1 MKYEYLT
8 NTPLDEAVKVF
19 LSSLKKAGMKSK
31 TEEIDVRHSLGRVS
45 ACAVYA
51 KRCSPHYC
59 ASAMDGV
66 ALKAEITFGANE
78 ATPVTLSSS
87 DYIPVDT
94 GDELPQGC
102 DSVVMIENVI
112 EQGGGK
118 ISLYS
123 PAVPW
128 QNVRQIG
135 EDICMGDMIIPSFT
149 KITPSVIGA
158 LLAGGVFTAQVIKKP
173 VFAIIPTGDEI
184 VAAEQELSGGDIPEF
199 NSAIFSA
206 MLEEWGALTV
216 IYPIVSD
223 RRDCIEAA
231 IKKAALECDGIIVI
245 AGSSAGREDY
255 TFSALENV
263 GTAVLHGIAIKPGKP
278 AILGNVGSA
287 PFIGIPGYPVS
298 GIIVMEEIVRPV
310 VSILTCLPGENAE
323 VVRAKVSRKIN
334 SSLKYREYIR
344 TRLCIVEKNT
354 VAVPM
359 NRGAGIVTGFAK
371 ASGIITVAQ
380 DSEGVEEGSSTQ
392 VRLLRPLSEIE
403 SSVCVIGSHD
413 PILDEISDLLKR
425 RHLNLNVVSAHVGS
439 MGGIMALVRK
449 EAHLCGIHLLDESDG
464 VYNIS
469 YIKKYFP
476 QGGVV
481 LIRGVGRLQGIM
493 VGQGNPKKIAGLKD
507 IAQRKLSYIN
517 RQKGSGTRILL
528 DYLLKTSE
536 ISSDDICGY
545 LREEYTHTGVAA
557 IIAKGSADAGLGIYS
572 AARIYNLDF
581 IPLWNEEYD
590 FLVSE
595 SAVEQENVKRFLEI
609 LKSGELKQRL
619 EKMGGYTF
627 NGIGRIKNLEA

>member
-1 MKYEYLT
+1 M
-8 NTPLDEAVKVF
+8 
-19 LSSLKKAGMKSK
+19 
-31 TEEIDVRHSLGRVS
+31 
-45 ACAVYA
+45 
-51 KRCSPHYC
+51 
-59 ASAMDGV
+59 
-66 ALKAEITFGANE
+66 
-78 ATPVTLSSS
+78 
-87 DYIPVDT
+87 
-94 GDELPQGC
+94 
-102 DSVVMIENVI
+102 
-112 EQGGGK
+112 
-118 ISLYS
+118 
-123 PAVPW
+123 
-128 QNVRQIG
+128 
-135 EDICMGDMIIPSFT
+135 
-149 KITPSVIGA
+149 
-158 LLAGGVFTAQVIKKP
+158 
-173 VFAIIPTGDEI
+173 
-184 VAAEQELSGGDIPEF
+184 
-199 NSAIFSA
+199 
-206 MLEEWGALTV
+206 
-216 IYPIVSD
+216 
-223 RRDCIEAA
+223 
-231 IKKAALECDGIIVI
+231 
-245 AGSSAGREDY
+245 
-255 TFSALENV
+255 
-263 GTAVLHGIAIKPGKP
+263 LHGIAIKPGKP

-572 AARIYNLDF
+572 AARIYDLGF

-595 SAVEQENVKRFLEI
+595 SALEQENVKRFLEI
-609 LKSGELKQRL
+609 LKSDELKQRL